1 MGPGVLPLSA
11 AAVTHEPVDAI
22 VEQCPDA
29 MIFADREGAI
39 RLWNRAA
46 EALFG
51 YSAPEAL
58 GSSLDLIIPE
68 RLRAAHWAGYRRAIS
83 TGVTKYGSQ
92 VLTTRS
98 ARRDGG
104 KLYVELSF
112 ALVKDADGKVAG
124 ALATARDCTERYLAQ
139 KKEGG

>member
-1 MGPGVLPLSA
+1 MAPELV
-11 AAVTHEPVDAI
+11 HAI

-29 MIFADREGAI
+29 MIFADREGTI

-51 YSAPEAL
+51 YSTAEAL
-58 GSSLDLIIPE
+58 GASLDVIIPE
-68 RLRAAHWAGYRRAIS
+68 RLRAAHWAGYRRAIAA
-83 TGVTKYGSQ
+83 GETKYGSR

-98 ARRDGG
+98 ARKDGG

-112 ALVKDADGKVAG
+112 ALVKDADGMVIG
-124 ALATARDCTERYLAQ
+124 ALATARDGTERYLA
-139 KKEGG
+139 GRSAPR

>member
-1 MGPGVLPLSA
+1 MAPELMN
-11 AAVTHEPVDAI
+11 AI
-22 VEQCPDA
+22 IEQCPDA

-51 YSAPEAL
+51 YSAAEVL
-58 GSSLDLIIPE
+58 GGNLDVIIPE
-68 RLRAAHWAGYRRAIS
+68 RLRGAHWAGYRRAIAA
-83 TGVTKYGSQ
+83 GETKYGNR

-98 ARRDGG
+98 TRKDGS

-112 ALVKDADGKVAG
+112 ALVKDRGGMVTG
-124 ALATARDCTERYLAQ
+124 ALATARDGTERYLASRSVPR
-139 KKEGG
+139 

>member
-1 MGPGVLPLSA
+1 MSPELLK
-11 AAVTHEPVDAI
+11 AI

-51 YSAPEAL
+51 YSSAEVL
-58 GSSLDLIIPE
+58 GASLDVIIPE
-68 RLRAAHWAGYRRAIS
+68 RLRAAHWAGYRRAIAA
-83 TGVTKYGSQ
+83 GETKYGNR

-98 ARRDGG
+98 ARKDGG

-112 ALVKDADGKVAG
+112 ALVKDRDGMVTG
-124 ALATARDCTERYLAQ
+124 ALATARDGTERYLA
-139 KKEGG
+139 GRSAPR

>member
-1 MGPGVLPLSA
+1 MTPELA
-11 AAVTHEPVDAI
+11 NAI

-29 MIFADREGAI
+29 MIFADREGVI

-51 YSAPEAL
+51 YSAAEVL
-58 GSSLDLIIPE
+58 GTSLDVIIPE
-68 RLRAAHWAGYRRAIS
+68 RLRGAHWAGYRRAIS
-83 TGVTKYGSQ
+83 TGETKYRNQ

-98 ARRDGG
+98 ARKDGA

-112 ALVKDADGKVAG
+112 ALVRDADGRVTG
-124 ALATARDCTERYLAQ
+124 ALATARDGTERYLAQ
-139 KKEGG
+139 KEEGG